1 MHSSDELQVVIK
13 VAREGDLA
21 SFEQLVKLFERRIF
35 GFVFRHLNSRE
46 DAEDVTQEVF
56 IKLYRKIGS
65 YDPAQTFSTWLFTI
79 ATNAVY
85 DHLRRRRAR
94 PQELLTVDDPDGPLE
109 TADPRDAYTPV
120 ETSVDVSRALE
131 RVRPV
136 YQTVLLLYYRDELSC
151 EEIGRVL
158 GVPVGTVKTHL
169 FRARRELKEKL

>member
-1 MHSSDELQVVIK
+1 MRELSEIIK

-35 GFVFRHLNSRE
+35 GFIFRHLSSRE

-56 IKLYRKIGS
+56 IKLYRKIGT
-65 YDPAQTFSTWLFTI
+65 YDPEQSFTTWLFTI
-79 ATNAVY
+79 ATHTVY

-94 PQELLTVDDPDGPLE
+94 PQEVLSVSDPDGPLE
-109 TADPRDAYTPV
+109 TADPHDAYIPV
-120 ETSVDVSRALE
+120 EASVDVARALE
-131 RVRPV
+131 RLRPV